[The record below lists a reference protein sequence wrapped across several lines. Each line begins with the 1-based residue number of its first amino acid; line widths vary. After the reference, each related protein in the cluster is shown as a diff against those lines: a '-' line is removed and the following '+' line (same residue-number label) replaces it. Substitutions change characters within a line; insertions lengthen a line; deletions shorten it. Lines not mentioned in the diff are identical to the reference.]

1 MSVAILIEFKDPTR
15 DELYIPLATEG
26 AYSSEWVPLARHL
39 GLNWLPLFQAGTRVD
54 VEDLPT
60 VVDEFRRLRSAL
72 ADDRRK
78 SSVVERLD
86 FVLERLHEVDS
97 QEIAGIFIG

>member
-1 MSVAILIEFKDPTR
+1 MSVAILIEFKDSTR

-26 AYSSEWVPLARHL
+26 TYSSEWVPPAKHL
-39 GLNWLPLFQAGTRVD
+39 GLHWLPLFQTGISVS

-60 VVDEFRRLRSAL
+60 VMDELRRLRGVL

-78 SSVVERLD
+78 SSAVERLD
-86 FVLERLHEVDS
+86 FALERLHELDIREV
-97 QEIAGIFIG
+97 AGIFIG